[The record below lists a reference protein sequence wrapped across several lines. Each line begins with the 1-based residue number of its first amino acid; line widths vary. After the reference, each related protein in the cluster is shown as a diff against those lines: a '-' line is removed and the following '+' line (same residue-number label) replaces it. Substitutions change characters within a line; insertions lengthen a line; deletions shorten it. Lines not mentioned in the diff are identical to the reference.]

1 MQYIGVLALA
11 LLLSVCEGVHGLH
24 DHRVLQN
31 GDSPTHGTSE
41 RLSDARQ
48 QKCAEVLGSLKSQL
62 TVSANP
68 LAVVGWRCKPES
80 L

>member
-1 MQYIGVLALA
+1 MEQLQTGDIAELKTGGPKMTI
-11 LLLSVCEGVHGLH
+11 LSLDGSSGEAVCIWFEGKN
-24 DHRVLQN
+24 RN
-31 GDSPTHGTSE
+31 E
-41 RLSDARQ
+41 
-48 QKCAEVLGSLKSQL
+48 EILGSLKSQL